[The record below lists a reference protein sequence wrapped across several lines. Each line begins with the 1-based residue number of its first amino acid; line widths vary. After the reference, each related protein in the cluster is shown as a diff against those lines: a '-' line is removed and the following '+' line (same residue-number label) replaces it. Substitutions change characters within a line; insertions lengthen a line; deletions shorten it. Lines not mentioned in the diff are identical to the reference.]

1 MLTVTLY
8 TRPGC
13 HLCHEARALLQRA
26 GRGLP
31 VTVSEVDIDADPT
44 LRERFDVRIPVV
56 AAAGQE
62 LDWPFTDAQ
71 VRRLLVQQTSR

>member
-13 HLCHEARALLQRA
+13 HLCHEARAVIQRA
-26 GRGLP
+26 GRRLF
-31 VTVSEVDIDADPT
+31 VAVSEVNIDADPA
-44 LRERFDVRIPVV
+44 LHGHYDARIPVV
-56 AAAGQE
+56 AVGGQE

-71 VRRLLVQQTSR
+71 VRRLLQER

>member
-1 MLTVTLY
+1 MVTVTLY

-26 GRGLP
+26 GRGLS
-31 VTVSEVDIDADPT
+31 VTVAEVNIDADPA
-44 LRERFDVRIPVV
+44 LHERYDVRVPVV
-56 AAAGQE
+56 AVAGHE

-71 VRRLLVQQTSR
+71 VRRLLQERDTG